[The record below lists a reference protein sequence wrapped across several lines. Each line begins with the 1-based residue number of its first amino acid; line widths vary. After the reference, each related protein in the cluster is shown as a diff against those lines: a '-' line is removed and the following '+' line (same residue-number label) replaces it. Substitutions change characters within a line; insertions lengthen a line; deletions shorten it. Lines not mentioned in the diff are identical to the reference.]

1 MGKRVKKGSSLI
13 MIIVLMGIISVLGLS
28 LSTLAVTTYKSR
40 IVNSTSKINLY
51 AAEAGIDEVYG
62 IIGSTVDKGINYANE
77 QVAAID
83 LEQAKIDKISNLFTA
98 YPNFYELEGSQSI
111 LNNLN
116 ETINPSGIPLVV
128 LDVAQLFLDDNGQV
142 SASINESRLKDY
154 QNQQFQY
161 YYKEYINN
169 GKSSIDGEI
178 VEQKLAI
185 ALTDTA
191 RYKFAL
197 SGESNKP
204 EITLL
209 NNTPFSMDV
218 GNNTPYKI
226 KAQSEFLD
234 SREGIRKAIEMEYEL
249 EVPEYSDVYYMKNI
263 KFPKNVVWEK
273 AIAADGDMNVDAS
286 KVTINGEV
294 YVKGTNEGGV
304 NLIGNNSSVTL
315 QKKLAT
321 RQNINLKAQNS
332 LFTSNENIYAN
343 NVIIYKDD
351 SNDANGSNFNITN
364 AEAALYL
371 RDDLELNADNS
382 KINIAGGFYGLYD
395 GPDEIGNTSFLGND
409 HSSSVVINSDDIETG
424 GSSLNIAGNVIIQG
438 TAYINTN
445 PEYQTGESIS
455 IKGNYKAYTRGLTID
470 SAISRGKSLKS
481 DNVIFEYREPLSVVS
496 QFLDGTPLLAPDKSK
511 YFEAYNDEFRDST
524 EESDRLRTSG
534 VNIAGNIIATAGSI
548 IHNGNII
555 ESQLTPD
562 EDKIKEKTREL
573 KRNIFYMGDTT
584 PTDQEVFHE
593 TEVQRDVS
601 SLVNYDMLI
610 EKTKAPISNDISES
624 EEVVV
629 LDGNSTN
636 NYAFIGESGTTPIN
650 ANKVYNIVNNNF
662 KGIIV
667 TAGDVYLS
675 GKLNFSGTIITK
687 GNIIFLGS
695 DEKNISY
702 NPKLVKRLVAENYE
716 IFIPDDKNLVNYNE
730 KLVIYDEMGKEPIIG
745 TDMLKNKI
753 IKRKN
758 WKILK

>member
-1 MGKRVKKGSSLI
+1 MEKKVKKGSSLVLV
-13 MIIVLMGIISVLGLS
+13 IVLMGIISMLGLS
-28 LSTLAVTTYKSR
+28 LSSLAVTTYKSR
-40 IVNSTSKINLY
+40 IINSTSKVNLY

-62 IIGSTVDKGINYANE
+62 IIGSIIDKGINYANE

-83 LEQAKIDKISNLFTA
+83 LEKAKIDKISNLFIT
-98 YPNFYELEGSQSI
+98 YPDFYELEGSQSI

-116 ETINPSGIPLVV
+116 ETTNPSGIPLVV

-161 YYKEYINN
+161 YYKKYINN
-169 GKSSIDGEI
+169 GKSSVDGEI
-178 VEQKLAI
+178 VEQNLTI

-204 EITLL
+204 EVTLL

-218 GNNTPYKI
+218 GNNIPYEVKV
-226 KAQSEFLD
+226 KSEFLD
-234 SREGIRKAIEMEYEL
+234 SREGIRKAIEMEYAL

-273 AIAADGDMNVDAS
+273 AIAADGDMNVDAA

-343 NVIIYKDD
+343 NVIIYNNDD
-351 SNDANGSNFNITN
+351 YDARGSNFNITN
-364 AEAALYL
+364 SEAALYL
-371 RDDLELNADNS
+371 RDDLELNANNS
-382 KINIAGGFYGLYD
+382 KINITGGFYGLYD
-395 GPDEIGNTSFLGND
+395 GPDEIGDTSLLGND
-409 HSSSVVINSDDIETG
+409 HSSSVVINSDDIEEIG

-511 YFEAYNDEFRDST
+511 YFEAYNDEFKGNT
-524 EESDRLRTSG
+524 EDSDRLRTSG
-534 VNIAGNIIATAGSI
+534 VNIAGNIIASAGAVI
-548 IHNGNII
+548 NNGQIV
-555 ESQLTPD
+555 ESQITPD
-562 EDKIKEKTREL
+562 EGIIKEKTREL
-573 KRNIFYMGDTT
+573 KRNMFYMGDTT
-584 PTDQEVFHE
+584 PGDNEVFNE
-593 TEVQRDVS
+593 TEVRRDVT
-601 SLVNYDMLI
+601 SLVNYNILI
-610 EKTKAPISNDISES
+610 GKTKSPVNSNISES
-624 EEVVV
+624 EEIVV
-629 LDGNSTN
+629 LDGSNT
-636 NYAFIGESGTTPIN
+636 NYAFIGRNGNTTG
-650 ANKVYNIVNNNF
+650 ADKVYNVVNNNF

-667 TAGDVYLS
+667 TVGDVYLS
-675 GKLNFSGTIITK
+675 GELNFSGTIITK

-702 NPKLVKRLVAENYE
+702 DSKLVKRLVAENYE
-716 IFIPDDKNLVNYNE
+716 IFTSVDPNIIVT
-730 KLVIYDEMGKEPIIG
+730 YDEMGKNNIVG
-745 TDMLKNKI
+745 TDLVKNKI